1 MLSTESERNK
11 VSLPLIRRDGSV
23 LTLSLLTMLLV
34 VACRPDANTP
44 QGAAEL
50 FLDAHYVHIDLHQ
63 ALPLTAGLARHKVE
77 DEIKLVEGQTIDAGT
92 RKPTVHYRLLET
104 HPDGEH
110 SVNYL
115 YLASITVEDAGGF
128 ERRWMV
134 TVRREP
140 EGWRVTNY
148 QELCG

>member
-1 MLSTESERNK
+1 MVSTGSERNK

-34 VACRPDANTP
+34 VACRPDASTP
-44 QGAAEL
+44 QGTAEL
-50 FLDAHYVHIDLHQ
+50 FLDAHYVHIDLQQ

-92 RKPTVHYRLLET
+92 RKPTVHYRLLEK

-115 YLASITVEDAGGF
+115 YLGSITVEDAGGF
-128 ERRWMV
+128 ERHWMV

-140 EGWRVTNY
+140 AGWRVTNY
-148 QELCG
+148 QELGG